1 MLHDALQFV
10 GDQSERI
17 AVISAVLSLAA
28 LTFSSV
34 NFVRLFSAYS
44 KLMRRLF
51 VKERALNA
59 DLSDVNDR
67 ELRKIAN
74 YLSKFDGKVKTN
86 PIDQVERS
94 DTTSDFL
101 VFCYAFEGLEKNYR
115 EEVLKSI
122 NKSKSQDKVRM
133 LRNIIFHSHFNR
145 NPLDFHFLVPSV
157 GARGAAARGGKKLAS
172 VRCVNNDD

>member
-74 YLSKFDGKVKTN
+74 
-86 PIDQVERS
+86 
-94 DTTSDFL
+94 
-101 VFCYAFEGLEKNYR
+101 
-115 EEVLKSI
+115 
-122 NKSKSQDKVRM
+122 
-133 LRNIIFHSHFNR
+133 
-145 NPLDFHFLVPSV
+145 
-157 GARGAAARGGKKLAS
+157 
-172 VRCVNNDD
+172 